1 MLSINLTELSF
12 DSSTTYTGRKLRL
25 VVLLFSNA
33 AVNENPLLQKKNHN
47 ERVDKMNLW
56 KVVITSCSKKK

>member
-25 VVLLFSNA
+25 VVLLLSNA
-33 AVNENPLLQKKNHN
+33 AVNENPLLHKLQLSVSKNEFMEIGN
-47 ERVDKMNLW
+47 N
-56 KVVITSCSKKK
+56 I